1 MFVTSCENTKVGSNL
16 VEKLFPPHIYFNIL
30 TNGTMV
36 VYLDQPS
43 SISPIALNN
52 DQIVVFNDSSSKPS
66 LDNDEVVKRVAK
78 KRKVSYQTTQK
89 FQSN

>member
-1 MFVTSCENTKVGSNL
+1 
-16 VEKLFPPHIYFNIL
+16 
-30 TNGTMV
+30 MV

>member
-16 VEKLFPPHIYFNIL
+16 VEKLFPPHIYSNIL

-36 VYLDQPS
+36 VYL
-43 SISPIALNN
+43 

-78 KRKVSYQTTQK
+78 KRKVSYQTTK
-89 FQSN
+89 KI

>member
-1 MFVTSCENTKVGSNL
+1 VFVTSCENTKVGSNL
-16 VEKLFPPHIYFNIL
+16 VEKLFPPHIYSNIL

-36 VYLDQPS
+36 VYL
-43 SISPIALNN
+43 

-78 KRKVSYQTTQK
+78 KRKVSYQTTK
-89 FQSN
+89 KI